1 MNHYSS
7 FFTSHTRLLLLT
19 KYNYSTIDELNFISR
34 LDLSLVIHDKKHL
47 LTGLSALMLL
57 TGKKVF
63 SIKEKQSGNKYNKEN
78 KKRIKIKVLL
88 KKNYLYFFCENLKN
102 IYLPRLR
109 YFKGFPLNSLTEFGN
124 FSYKFKDLMV
134 FPQLEEELE
143 VFFKLKNL
151 ELNIILNKKL
161 KNPKFFYSL
170 FGFFFY

>member
-88 KKNYLYFFCENLKN
+88 KKKLFIFFL
-102 IYLPRLR
+102 
-109 YFKGFPLNSLTEFGN
+109 
-124 FSYKFKDLMV
+124 
-134 FPQLEEELE
+134 
-143 VFFKLKNL
+143 
-151 ELNIILNKKL
+151 
-161 KNPKFFYSL
+161 
-170 FGFFFY
+170 